1 MKQQGKHGH
10 SFSRGGA
17 FQRYKATFC
26 TPLAPTED
34 LRAISIAPQRRIMHF
49 KTSVL
54 LFASLLTYVSAST
67 IQDILNDLV
76 PLKSALVTLDNDI
89 TNLPDSGATLD
100 QALVIHSDSLAV
112 KDAIDATTPDAVVS
126 TVLASPKIFVDI
138 DLLTIFQNVERPV
151 SVDDADSVLS
161 AFQDL
166 QTNIDHSL
174 SEIVDKKPVF
184 DGLGVSSVV
193 AQDLNDLN
201 TSNMALEDALIDAAP
216 VC

>member
-1 MKQQGKHGH
+1 
-10 SFSRGGA
+10 
-17 FQRYKATFC
+17 
-26 TPLAPTED
+26 
-34 LRAISIAPQRRIMHF
+34 MHF

-54 LFASLLTYVSAST
+54 LFASLLTYVTAST
-67 IQDILNDLV
+67 VQDILNDLV

-216 VC
+216 VG